1 MIGLLSRTMQTLWRS
16 PLAINRF
23 AAGLVWLTLLTGL
36 AAVALWVARQPA
48 FALKSVQVVSLGPPI
63 ANLTKSDI
71 RQAIEQAG
79 QGTALTTPLHDL
91 RDVLEDHAWVRQ
103 VSMRRVWPNRLLVW
117 VEEHEPIAIWAD
129 GQLIN
134 SYGELFSAQADLGQ
148 VQERLGCKMPRL
160 LGPVGSHLRVM
171 ERAMALQEELE
182 SHKRVLTRLELTE
195 QLSWKAVLDG
205 ALVVELGRDQLP
217 SSPIERLQGLLM
229 RLESLEA
236 SLETKSGMQRLA
248 LADLR
253 YANGFAF
260 RAVSASALPGRNSS
274 RSEHKSR
281 SCLPLASLFHL
292 EGPNGH
298 AP

>member
-103 VSMRRVWPNRLLVW
+103 VSMPRVWPNRLLVW

-148 VQERLGCKMPRL
+148 VQERLGCQMPRL

-171 ERAMALQEELE
+171 ERAMALQDELE

-236 SLETKSGMQRLA
+236 SLETKSGTQRLA

>member
-1 MIGLLSRTMQTLWRS
+1 MIGLMLRAAQGFWRS
-16 PLAINRF
+16 PLAINRL
-23 AAGLVWLTLLTGL
+23 AAALVWLALFMVL
-36 AAVALWVARQPA
+36 ASVALWVARQPA
-48 FALKSVQVVSLGPPI
+48 FALKSVQVVSLGAPI

-79 QGTALTTPLHDL
+79 KGTALTTPLHDL
-91 RDVLEDHAWVRQ
+91 RAVLKEHIWVRE

-134 SYGELFSAQADLGQ
+134 SYGELFSAEADLGL
-148 VQERLGCKMPRL
+148 VQQRLGCQMPRL
-160 LGPVGSHLRVM
+160 VGPVGSQQRVM
-171 ERAMALQEELE
+171 ERAIAIQDELDAY
-182 SHKRVLTRLELTE
+182 KRVLTRLELTE
-195 QLSWKAVLDG
+195 QLSWKAVLDSV
-205 ALVVELGRDQLP
+205 LLVELGRDQLP
-217 SSPIERLQGLLM
+217 SSPVDRLQGLLM

-236 SLETKSGMQRLA
+236 SLERKSGLQKVA

-260 RAVSASALPGRNSS
+260 RAVSASALPAYTSS
-274 RSEHKSR
+274 RSKLKPQ
-281 SCLPLASLFHL
+281 SCLPFASLSYL
-292 EGPNGH
+292 EGPVGH

>member
-63 ANLTKSDI
+63 ANLAKSDI

-148 VQERLGCKMPRL
+148 VQERLGCQMPRL

-171 ERAMALQEELE
+171 ERAMALQDELE

-236 SLETKSGMQRLA
+236 SLETKSGTQRLA

>member
-148 VQERLGCKMPRL
+148 VQERLGCQMPRL

-171 ERAMALQEELE
+171 QRAMALQDELE

-260 RAVSASALPGRNSS
+260 RAVSASALPGRNSL

>member
-1 MIGLLSRTMQTLWRS
+1 MIGMLSRTMQALWRS

-23 AAGLVWLTLLTGL
+23 AAGLVWLTLFTGL

-134 SYGELFSAQADLGQ
+134 SYGELFSAEADLGQ
-148 VQERLGCKMPRL
+148 VQERLGCQMPRL
-160 LGPVGSHLRVM
+160 VGPVGSHLRVM
-171 ERAMALQEELE
+171 ERAMALQDELE

-260 RAVSASALPGRNSS
+260 RAVSASVLPGRNSP
-274 RSEHKSR
+274 RSELKSR

>member
-1 MIGLLSRTMQTLWRS
+1 MTSIVRRAIQTVWHS
-16 PLAINRF
+16 PLAINRM
-23 AAGLVWLTLLTGL
+23 AAGLVWLALLSGL

-48 FALKSVQVVSLGPPI
+48 FALKSVQVVSLGSPI
-63 ANLTKSDI
+63 SNITKSDI

-91 RDVLEDHAWVRQ
+91 RAVLEDHAWVRL

-117 VEEHEPIAIWAD
+117 VEEHEPVAVWAD

-134 SYGELFSAQADLGQ
+134 RYGELFSAEADLGQ
-148 VQERLGCKMPRL
+148 VQERLGCRMARL
-160 LGPVGSHLRVM
+160 VGPVGSHLRVM
-171 ERAMALQEELE
+171 ERAIGLQDELDT
-182 SHKRVLTRLELTE
+182 HKRVLTRLELTE
-195 QLSWKAVLDG
+195 QLSWKAVIDG
-205 ALVVELGRDQLP
+205 RLVAELGRDQLP
-217 SSPIERLQGLLM
+217 SSPLERLQGLLV

-236 SLETKSGMQRLA
+236 SLDSKSGLQKVA

-260 RAVSASALPGRNSS
+260 RTVSASALGSGGQMRSS
-274 RSEHKSR
+274 PKSE
-281 SCLPLASLFHL
+281 SCLPIASLFHL
-292 EGPNGH
+292 EGPDSH

>member
-1 MIGLLSRTMQTLWRS
+1 MIGMLSRTMQALWRS

-23 AAGLVWLTLLTGL
+23 AAGLVWLTLFTGL

-134 SYGELFSAQADLGQ
+134 SYGELFSAEADLGQ
-148 VQERLGCKMPRL
+148 VQERLGCQMPRL
-160 LGPVGSHLRVM
+160 VGPVGSHLRVM
-171 ERAMALQEELE
+171 ERAMALQDELE

-260 RAVSASALPGRNSS
+260 RAVSASVLPGRNSP
-274 RSEHKSR
+274 RSDLKSR

>member
-148 VQERLGCKMPRL
+148 VQERLGCQMPRL

-171 ERAMALQEELE
+171 ERAMALQDELE

-236 SLETKSGMQRLA
+236 SLETKSGTQRLA

>member
-1 MIGLLSRTMQTLWRS
+1 MIGMLSRTMQALWRS

-236 SLETKSGMQRLA
+236 SLETKSGTQRLA

>member
-1 MIGLLSRTMQTLWRS
+1 MIGMLSCTMQALWCS

-71 RQAIEQAG
+71 RHAIEQAG

-148 VQERLGCKMPRL
+148 VQERLGCQMPRL

-171 ERAMALQEELE
+171 ERAMALQDELE

-260 RAVSASALPGRNSS
+260 RAVSASVLPGRNPP
-274 RSEHKSR
+274 RSDPKSR

>member
-63 ANLTKSDI
+63 ANLAKSDI

-148 VQERLGCKMPRL
+148 VQERLGCQMPRL
-160 LGPVGSHLRVM
+160 LGPVGSHQRVM
-171 ERAMALQEELE
+171 QRAMALQDELE

-236 SLETKSGMQRLA
+236 SLETKSGTQRLA

>member
-1 MIGLLSRTMQTLWRS
+1 
-16 PLAINRF
+16 
-23 AAGLVWLTLLTGL
+23 
-36 AAVALWVARQPA
+36 
-48 FALKSVQVVSLGPPI
+48 
-63 ANLTKSDI
+63 I

-148 VQERLGCKMPRL
+148 VQERLGCQMPRL

-171 ERAMALQEELE
+171 ERAMALQDELE

-236 SLETKSGMQRLA
+236 SLETKSGTQRLA

>member
-1 MIGLLSRTMQTLWRS
+1 MMGLLLRTSQTLWQS

-23 AAGLVWLTLLTGL
+23 ATGLVWLALLAGL
-36 AAVALWVARQPA
+36 AAVALWVAGQPA
-48 FALKSVQVVSLGPPI
+48 FALRSVQVVSLGPPI

-79 QGTALTTPLHDL
+79 HGTALTTPLHDL
-91 RDVLEDHAWVRQ
+91 RAVLEDHAWVRQ

-117 VEEHEPIAIWAD
+117 VEEHRPTAIWAD

-134 SYGELFSAQADLGQ
+134 SYGELFSAEADLDQ
-148 VQERLGCKMPRL
+148 VQERLGCQMPRL
-160 LGPVGSHLRVM
+160 VGPVGSHWRVL
-171 ERAMALQEELE
+171 ERAIALQATLA
-182 SHKRVLTRLELTE
+182 SHRRVLTRLELTE

-205 ALVVELGRDQLP
+205 GLLVELGRDQLP
-217 SSPIERLQGLLM
+217 SSPLERLQGLLV

-236 SLETKSGMQRLA
+236 SLQSKSGMQKVA

-260 RAVSASALPGRNSS
+260 RAVAASALPAGSQKRPGF
-274 RSEHKSR
+274 KSR
-281 SCLPLASLFHL
+281 SCLPPDSLSHL
-292 EGPNGH
+292 EGPDGH
-298 AP
+298 GP

>member
-1 MIGLLSRTMQTLWRS
+1 MIGMLSRTMQALWRS

-63 ANLTKSDI
+63 ANLAKSDI

-236 SLETKSGMQRLA
+236 SLETKSGTQRLA

>member
-63 ANLTKSDI
+63 ANLAKSDI

-236 SLETKSGMQRLA
+236 SLETKSGTQRLA

>member
-1 MIGLLSRTMQTLWRS
+1 MIGMLSRTMQTLWRS

-63 ANLTKSDI
+63 ANLAKSDI

-148 VQERLGCKMPRL
+148 VQERLGCQMPRL

-171 ERAMALQEELE
+171 ERAMALQDELE

-236 SLETKSGMQRLA
+236 SLETKSGTQRLA

>member
-148 VQERLGCKMPRL
+148 VQERLGCQMPRL
-160 LGPVGSHLRVM
+160 LGPVGSHQRVM
-171 ERAMALQEELE
+171 QRAMALQDELE

-236 SLETKSGMQRLA
+236 SLETKSGTQRLA

-260 RAVSASALPGRNSS
+260 RAVSASVLPGRNPS
-274 RSEHKSR
+274 RSELKSR

>member
-63 ANLTKSDI
+63 ANLAKSDI

-217 SSPIERLQGLLM
+217 SSPIERLQGLLT

>member
-1 MIGLLSRTMQTLWRS
+1 MIGLLSRTTQTLWRS

-23 AAGLVWLTLLTGL
+23 AASLVWLTLLTGL

-148 VQERLGCKMPRL
+148 VQERLGCQMPRL

-171 ERAMALQEELE
+171 ERAMALQDELE

-260 RAVSASALPGRNSS
+260 RAVSASVLPVRNPP
-274 RSEHKSR
+274 RSELKSR

>member
-1 MIGLLSRTMQTLWRS
+1 MIGMLLRTMQALWRS
-16 PLAINRF
+16 PLAINRI
-23 AAGLVWLTLLTGL
+23 AAGLVWLTLFTGL

-134 SYGELFSAQADLGQ
+134 SYGELFSAEADLGQ
-148 VQERLGCKMPRL
+148 VQERLGCQMPRL
-160 LGPVGSHLRVM
+160 RGPVGSHLRVM
-171 ERAMALQEELE
+171 ERAMALQDELE

-260 RAVSASALPGRNSS
+260 RAVSASILPGRNPSG
-274 RSEHKSR
+274 SELKSR

>member
-1 MIGLLSRTMQTLWRS
+1 MIGMLSRTMQALWRS

>member
-1 MIGLLSRTMQTLWRS
+1 MIGMLSRTMQALWRS

-217 SSPIERLQGLLM
+217 SSPIERLQGLLT